1 MARCSLCGKE
11 DLSFTCPYCNGVFCA
26 DHRLPEG
33 HGCPA
38 LHLVKEGA
46 KRRVHDSLDMDQ
58 YEPDEQIFQTPRPQ
72 PLPRRRVPVR
82 RNRRF
87 SAQERKDL
95 GISILLVSLVAI
107 SLQAG
112 AFGVGGIP
120 FVSGVLATLGA
131 INSGYWWV
139 PAATIAMFL
148 AVYLVHEMAHKF
160 MAQHFGMWAE
170 FRMTM
175 QGYYL
180 SAIAIVFSIP
190 IFGTG
195 AVFTSGA
202 HSREEDGLVNFV
214 GPFSNFVFA
223 SSLAMLAITVL
234 PIISDPFYVVRFLF
248 MMGIALNAFI
258 GLFNMVPF
266 QPFDGGT
273 IYAWNKRLWALL
285 TIALLILLLF
295 GYFILPMI

>member
-1 MARCSLCGKE
+1 M
-11 DLSFTCPYCNGVFCA
+11 
-26 DHRLPEG
+26 
-33 HGCPA
+33 
-38 LHLVKEGA
+38 
-46 KRRVHDSLDMDQ
+46 
-58 YEPDEQIFQTPRPQ
+58 
-72 PLPRRRVPVR
+72 PRRRVAVR

-112 AFGVGGIP
+112 AFNVGGIP
-120 FVSGVLATLGA
+120 FVSGVQAVLTA
-131 INSGYWWV
+131 ISSGYWWV
-139 PAATIAMFL
+139 PAATIVMFL

-180 SAIAIVFSIP
+180 SAIAIIFAIP

-223 SSLAMLAITVL
+223 ASLAMLAITIL
-234 PIISDPFYVVRFLF
+234 PTLSDPLYVLHFLLL
-248 MMGIALNAFI
+248 MGIALNAFI
-258 GLFNMVPF
+258 GLFNMIPF

-285 TIALLILLLF
+285 TVALLILLLF